1 MELFPL
7 PQFLYAASL
16 LGSAAFALSGFLT
29 GVRKRMDIMG
39 IFILALITANGG
51 GTVRDVL
58 LNRPI
63 ALMHDAE
70 PFLVAGLVV
79 AGASLFK
86 LHRLPQLEGRWHFI
100 VSDGIGLV
108 AFSLTGAL
116 IGVAAQ
122 VHFWG
127 VLALSL
133 LTATGGSMVRDLLVN
148 DIPEVLHGGFY
159 GSIALLVGAAAYG
172 LSVTGLATATSLT
185 AVFGLGLGTRLAAY
199 KLGWRLPKLE

>member
-7 PQFLYAASL
+7 PQFLYAAAL
-16 LGSAAFALSGFLT
+16 VGSIAFALSGFLT
-29 GVRKRMDIMG
+29 GVRKGMDIMG
-39 IFILALITANGG
+39 IFILALLTANGG

-79 AGASLFK
+79 AGTSLFK
-86 LHRLPQLEGRWHFI
+86 LHRRPQLESRWHFI

-116 IGVAAQ
+116 IGIESR

-159 GSIALLVGAAAYG
+159 GSIALLIGAAVYG
-172 LSVTGLATATSLT
+172 LHLAGMASVTSLT
-185 AVFGLGLGTRLAAY
+185 AVFGLGLATRLAAY